1 MGWRNNLFVLLA
13 ARHAND
19 TLRQRHDREGQS
31 TELKV
36 IPSSPETSV
45 LGNEN

>member
-19 TLRQRHDREGQS
+19 TLRQRHDRGEGQS
-31 TELKV
+31 TELRV
-36 IPSSPETSV
+36 IPASSPETS
-45 LGNEN
+45 NEN